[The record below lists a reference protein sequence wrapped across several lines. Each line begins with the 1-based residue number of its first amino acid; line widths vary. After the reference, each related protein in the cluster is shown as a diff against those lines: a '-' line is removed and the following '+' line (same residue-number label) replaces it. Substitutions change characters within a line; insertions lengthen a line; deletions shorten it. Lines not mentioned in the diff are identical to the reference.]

1 MKWAAVIVT
10 AVFISPQA
18 DIWLALVKLHAM
30 VNEHQTAYANTL
42 PIIIKDFDKASF
54 KRSLPNHYHNATHS
68 TRGLNSISHCC
79 STTKDA
85 YCSTPHPLESQTT
98 WLLRLLTHRQWPK
111 SSAPV
116 VRGGRGK
123 TLQRL
128 AIDRLGDWRSRT
140 WQHTWANTPCHKEMR
155 AGVVFLLKTREF
167 TNQKPWWTR
176 RFVIYW
182 GPDLRHI
189 VWISRVI

>member
-128 AIDRLGDWRSRT
+128 AIDRLGDVQGLGNIPEQIRHVIRKCVQELCFYSKPQSSLTRS
-140 WQHTWANTPCHKEMR
+140 
-155 AGVVFLLKTREF
+155 
-167 TNQKPWWTR
+167 
-176 RFVIYW
+176 
-182 GPDLRHI
+182 PDEPGG
-189 VWISRVI
+189 S